1 MAGGSPYRER
11 QAPKQKPR
19 SLTLYPAPWT
29 LVLALGALFTVLALS
44 VTTTPRWVQ
53 LKCEIVANKDLRC
66 ESSMR
71 SIWGAGRPHRVFLP
85 APEVLASRPI
95 FDSPLLASTLEAP
108 PALALSV
115 EYGGGSSTW
124 IDARFGT
131 GSRVRLT
138 EEFAAGGNFELT
150 EFFEF
155 RSRVENGRSAE
166 LQFRSGFDNLMAL
179 LVLPWVW
186 FMLWPAAARVH
197 VLVDPAG
204 GNVRITHR
212 SRFWSKRT
220 QRDVPLGSVT
230 QVVVTGGDSMQGN
243 AVYYPAFQLSD
254 GKIVRLGDVAS
265 GSAERAE
272 HHVKLLRAII
282 EEARAG

>member
-11 QAPKQKPR
+11 QAPKQKSR

-29 LVLALGALFTVLALS
+29 LALALGALFTVLALS
-44 VTTTPRWVQ
+44 FTTTPRWVQ
-53 LKCEIVANKDLRC
+53 LKCEIVDNKDLRC

-71 SIWGAGRPHRVFLP
+71 SIWGVGRPHRVFLP
-85 APEVLASRPI
+85 APEVMASRPI
-95 FDSPLLASTLEAP
+95 FASPLLASIAEAP
-108 PALALSV
+108 PALALGV
-115 EYGGGSSTW
+115 EYGGGSS
-124 IDARFGT
+124 
-131 GSRVRLT
+131 SRVRLT
-138 EEFAAGGNFELT
+138 EEFAAGGNFQLA

-186 FMLWPAAARVH
+186 FMLWPASARVH
-197 VLVDPAG
+197 VLVDPAS

-220 QRDVPLGSVT
+220 QRDVPLGSVS
-230 QVVVTGGDSMQGN
+230 QVVVSSGDSMQGN
-243 AVYYPAFQLSD
+243 AVHYPAFQLSD
-254 GKIVRLGDVAS
+254 GKIVRLGHVAS
-265 GSAERAE
+265 GSVERAE